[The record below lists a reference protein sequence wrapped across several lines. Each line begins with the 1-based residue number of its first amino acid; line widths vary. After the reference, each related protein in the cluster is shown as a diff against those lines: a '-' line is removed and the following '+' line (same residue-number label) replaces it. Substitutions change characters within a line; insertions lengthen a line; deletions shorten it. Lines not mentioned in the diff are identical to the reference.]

1 MKQRKT
7 SEKGK
12 KVGSLRAKSLTGKQA
27 KGVKGG
33 VIAIISS
40 ARPTESLLPYIE
52 QSPASYVEQKP
63 GKR

>member
-12 KVGSLRAKSLTGKQA
+12 KMGSLRAKSLTGKQA
-27 KGVKGG
+27 KAVKGG

-40 ARPTESLLPYIE
+40 PKPVESELLPYIE
-52 QSPASYVEQKP
+52 QKP
-63 GKR
+63 GRR